1 MRLFFFTFTNYN
13 LSIMDSTFSS
23 FLAEIAHNRIFV
35 IDASIEKAHYMPID
49 LSETNTD
56 LHHFDITSSAAW
68 QAYITSTLSSQNKQ
82 VAYGGYLE
90 KRSIYS
96 RSDYFNTQ
104 QLETERNIHLGVD
117 LWVAAKTSVLAAFNG
132 EIHSFQD
139 NTNYGDYG
147 PTIII
152 KHTIKTVTFYTLY
165 GHLSRESLVS
175 LKVGDKVKENE
186 VIAVLGDAKVNG
198 DYAPHLHFQVIL
210 DLQNKYGDYPGV
222 SCIKDLEFYKN
233 NCPDPTIILGLGQ

>member
-1 MRLFFFTFTNYN
+1 MTGT
-13 LSIMDSTFSS
+13 TFSS
-23 FLAEIAHNRIFV
+23 FLAEIAHDRIFV
-35 IDASIEKAHYMPID
+35 IDTSIEKAHYMPID

-56 LHHFDITSSAAW
+56 LKQVDVSSAVAC
-68 QAYITSTLSSQNKQ
+68 QNFISGRLNTNTKQ

-90 KRSIYS
+90 KRSLYS

-104 QLETERNIHLGVD
+104 NPETERNIHLGID
-117 LWVAAKTSVLAAFNG
+117 LWVASGTKVLAAFSG

-147 PTIII
+147 PTIIV

-165 GHLSRESLVS
+165 GHLSRESIVS
-175 LKVGDKVKENE
+175 LKVGDKVKESE
-186 VIAVLGDAKVNG
+186 VIAVLGDARVNG

-210 DLQNKYGDYPGV
+210 DLQDNYGDYPGV
-222 SCIKDLEFYKN
+222 SCIKDLEFYKS
-233 NCPDPTIILGLGQ
+233 NCPDPNIILRLGK